1 MKNNLFSPNI
11 PQKKKKIYF
20 SISFFWGLGILAGST
35 KRLNFGQKTSNLT
48 IFSFEGGKHLGTSWE
63 FGSGS
68 STWGISSQKNTKFAM
83 GGRSEKGHCLLP
95 VPLETS
101 QLLGCC
107 LKLPPPPAL
116 PSPGCQSPQNPKY
129 SPKRPFPPPFSA
141 SACAPRAERRGKGCG
156 GRLALSLQ
164 SIIFISCC
172 N

>member
-1 MKNNLFSPNI
+1 M
-11 PQKKKKIYF
+11 
-20 SISFFWGLGILAGST
+20 GLGILAGST

-116 PSPGCQSPQNPKY
+116 PSPGCQSPQKSQIFTQTPVSSTFFSVCLR
-129 SPKRPFPPPFSA
+129 SP
-141 SACAPRAERRGKGCG
+141 RREEGKGLRWEAG
-156 GRLALSLQ
+156 SVPPIHHLYFLL
-164 SIIFISCC
+164 
-172 N
+172 